1 MPPLAVVP
9 ELESEIDQLF
19 SLPLEEFTET
29 RNDLVRRLKAAGQRD
44 AAAEVQALRKP
55 TVPVWTINQLAR
67 QHPDDVEA
75 FIDAAAALRS
85 AQEKAI
91 AGGDTDELRSATTAE
106 RHALRDLTDGA
117 QKLLGRDGQAGT
129 LERVASTLRAA
140 ALHPETRESLAKGR
154 LTEELEASGFGAFEG
169 MTLPTRRPA
178 RGRKTKNKTAAAP
191 SAAERRR
198 QERLLKLRER
208 TAKLREEAA
217 EAEREAKHA
226 QAAADRARAR
236 SERAAA
242 AVQKAE
248 AQLQEAD
255 EGA

>member
-9 ELESEIDQLF
+9 ELESEIDRLF
-19 SLPLEEFTET
+19 SLPLADFTEA

-44 AAAEVQALRKP
+44 DAAAVQALRKP

-67 QHPDDVEA
+67 QQPDDVEA
-75 FIDAAAALRS
+75 FLDAAAALRK
-85 AQEKAI
+85 AQEDAL
-91 AGGDTDELRSATTAE
+91 AGGESEDLRSATSAE
-106 RHALRDLTDGA
+106 RQALRGLTDGA
-117 QKLLGRDGQAGT
+117 QTLLEREGTAST

-140 ALHPETRESLAKGR
+140 ALHPETRDSLSKGR
-154 LTEELEASGFGAFEG
+154 LTEELRASGFGAFEG
-169 MTLPTRRPA
+169 MTLPKRRPA
-178 RGRKTKNKTAAAP
+178 RGRKAKTAAAPP

-208 TAKLREEAA
+208 TAKLRKEAE

-226 QAAADRARAR
+226 QAAADRARSR
-236 SERAAA
+236 SERAASA
-242 AVQKAE
+242 AEKAE
-248 AQLQEAD
+248 AELQAA